1 MFPAFV
7 RFAVFS
13 PVLLGLIAIAGSACA
28 PLHARPEAGQAQRAT
43 SIGLAPT
50 AESHR
55 LALSR
60 FSQKVQG
67 LNSGFS
73 GAAALDRA
81 LLDVAVLSPRA
92 LEAGVISEAAA
103 AALGDARFVAAV
115 RAEAARQKDLGRR
128 LAADPSR
135 IYAVAGADRAAAR
148 AASALRSRAGELQG
162 AGGRLKRLSYD
173 VQRAS
178 WSKGRASDPRGRLSR
193 IKAAGG
199 GVGSPDGRMQP
210 PGAARDS
217 VVTRGLAL
225 AALSVLGD
233 ERGSGTL
240 LRGSGAGQCLRLARL
255 NYHQC
260 LSSSGAYYEDIYCL
274 GVHALAE
281 TGACMTPR
289 SSGPSKRRALL

>member
-115 RAEAARQKDLGRR
+115 RAEA
-128 LAADPSR
+128 SE
-135 IYAVAGADRAAAR
+135 IC
-148 AASALRSRAGELQG
+148 AASRRDLEAPRRESAF
-162 AGGRLKRLSYD
+162 ST
-173 VQRAS
+173 S
-178 WSKGRASDPRGRLSR
+178 SKATS
-193 IKAAGG
+193 
-199 GVGSPDGRMQP
+199 
-210 PGAARDS
+210 
-217 VVTRGLAL
+217 T
-225 AALSVLGD
+225 
-233 ERGSGTL
+233 
-240 LRGSGAGQCLRLARL
+240 
-255 NYHQC
+255 
-260 LSSSGAYYEDIYCL
+260 
-274 GVHALAE
+274 
-281 TGACMTPR
+281 ACR
-289 SSGPSKRRALL
+289 